1 MMFIIMPSRDT
12 SSFRITKTTRQELDN
27 IRKTAS
33 EINNVPMK
41 DITLKHCEIIMR
53 EKAKKGF
60 ISTVKV
66 LEILAGKIR

>member
-1 MMFIIMPSRDT
+1 MFIIMPSRDT